1 MLGMSEQQLTATP
14 AFTFHN
20 QDDPEDQRLLFQ
32 ARVLAFAP
40 TTWTT
45 HVANLKAF
53 IEFCGL
59 RGISPFDCTP
69 EIINLFMLHIAQ
81 AGKSFGY
88 IERFLS
94 ALSFIYRFFLVHK
107 SIEKEVLDVKKFME
121 KVCPHVNNKKAAFG
135 SKEVRQCWDR
145 IDSKTGGVQNLSK
158 LEIRTFVLAVFQ
170 HKTFCR
176 FNDVAHVKLDDIVH
190 NLDYF
195 TVKISCSKTD
205 QGGKGQ
211 TVFLPKSSSNFRDP
225 HMLMCLYLKT
235 MGFEE
240 VPDGEAIYL
249 FPPLK

>member
-1 MLGMSEQQLTATP
+1 VLGMSEQHLTATP

-20 QDDPEDQRLLFQ
+20 QDNPEDQRLLFQ

-53 IEFCGL
+53 MEFCGL
-59 RGISPFDCTP
+59 RGISPFDCTL

-81 AGKSFGY
+81 DGKSYGY

-94 ALSFIYRFFLVHK
+94 ALSFIYRFFLVH
-107 SIEKEVLDVKKFME
+107 DVKKFME

-135 SKEVRQCWDR
+135 SKEVRQCWDK
-145 IDSKTGGVQNLSK
+145 IDSKTGGIQNLSK
-158 LEIRTFVLAVFQ
+158 LELRTFVLAVFQ
-170 HKTFCR
+170 HKMCCR
-176 FNDVAHVKLDDIVH
+176 FNDIAHVKLDDIVH
-190 NLDYF
+190 ILDYF
-195 TVKISCSKTD
+195 TVRICCSKTD
-205 QGGKGQ
+205 HGGKGQ
-211 TVFLPKSSSNFRDP
+211 SVFLPKSSSNFRDP

-249 FPPLK
+249 FPPFKVRPITV